1 MPERE
6 TLGTPKAG
14 TQFRMGPIPGRGGWL
29 RTVLLSVCVLA
40 VLSSSSYAYENRPL
54 AAEGAA
60 YEEEIKA
67 RIRDDR
73 DKLSP
78 EDLEMLKTLV
88 GPILPRPPAGKGPRR
103 KGASDAVFAYELLI
117 ARGKG
122 TSATWLKLARAHS
135 DPGPHR
141 NLRKA
146 ARAAYMAY
154 KAAGSGLS
162 RAMALGFLATVF
174 DKTRDSSQALMA
186 IREASRLVP
195 REDAAGA
202 GTVIGR
208 LARSLDQTRNR
219 LEKRHSFRLRRFR
232 VYSNRPKPSVCLTF
246 SGPLAGRGRVR
257 YRDYIQ
263 INPAAQV
270 ALNPEG
276 KSLCLEG
283 LAHGRSY
290 KITVL
295 KGMPDRHG
303 LKTPA
308 GATVRAAVPDRA
320 PQVAF
325 RNSAYVLPARKA
337 KDLPLS
343 VVNVRTVKLRVYH
356 VVERNLIREIM
367 AGNIT
372 RQLYNWKLR
381 EFRENTGELL
391 WRGSLDVE
399 TQVNRETRTSIP
411 LGEILKDGRPGVY
424 VVAAR
429 AGGVLATQW
438 VVMSDL
444 GLSTVKGRDGLHVFV
459 RSLKSAKP
467 VAGAEVRLIA
477 RNNKVLDTVTSDG
490 RGVARF
496 PAGRVRGR
504 GGNAPAAVM
513 ARTPAAEPGEGAK
526 RDGPSG
532 DFNFLDLTRPAMDLS
547 DRGVAG
553 RPFPGPMDVYLYTD
567 RGVYRP
573 GEGVKMGFPHRN
585 LKN

>member
-1 MPERE
+1 M
-6 TLGTPKAG
+6 
-14 TQFRMGPIPGRGGWL
+14 
-29 RTVLLSVCVLA
+29 
-40 VLSSSSYAYENRPL
+40 
-54 AAEGAA
+54 
-60 YEEEIKA
+60 
-67 RIRDDR
+67 
-73 DKLSP
+73 
-78 EDLEMLKTLV
+78 
-88 GPILPRPPAGKGPRR
+88 GKGPRR
-103 KGASDAVFAYELLI
+103 KGAPDAVFAYELLI
-117 ARGKG
+117 AKGKG

-141 NLRKA
+141 NLQKA

-154 KAAGSGLS
+154 KAAGSSLS

-186 IREASRLVP
+186 IREANRLVS
-195 REDAAGA
+195 REKAAREGA
-202 GTVIGR
+202 VIGR
-208 LARSLDQTRNR
+208 LARSLDQTRKR
-219 LEKRHSFRLRRFR
+219 IEKRHSFRLRRFR
-232 VYSNRPKPSVCLTF
+232 VFSNRPKPSVCLTF

-263 INPAAQV
+263 IDPAARV

-308 GATVRAAVPDRA
+308 SATVRAAVPDRA

-343 VVNVRTVKLRVYH
+343 VVNVRTVSLRVYH
-356 VVERNLIREIM
+356 IVERNLIREIM

-381 EFRENTGELL
+381 EFREDTGELL
-391 WRGSLDVE
+391 WQGSLDVE
-399 TQVNRETRTSIP
+399 TRVNRETRTSIP
-411 LGEILKDGRPGVY
+411 LGEILKDGRPGIY
-424 VVAAR
+424 VVSAK

-477 RNNKVLDTVTSDG
+477 RNNRVLDAVTSDV

-496 PAGRVRGR
+496 SPGRVRGR
-504 GGNAPAAVM
+504 GGNAPAAWHLTKILEGVPRPPNRVQNSG
-513 ARTPAAEPGEGAK
+513 ATPRAPIALKTGTSYGYRDAWAIGYNKRYTAGVWVGRPDGTPVPGATGRRAAAPLLFKVFEQLPPPSPSLDERAPEGALIA
-526 RDGPSG
+526 D
-532 DFNFLDLTRPAMDLS
+532 N
-547 DRGVAG
+547 RGLPPHLRRLRG
-553 RPFPGPMDVYLYTD
+553 PGP
-567 RGVYRP
+567 
-573 GEGVKMGFPHRN
+573 E
-585 LKN
+585 